1 METNLLNKA
10 TFVEVYRFLSAKQN
24 DDIFK
29 CFKNLFRVALLFFPA
44 LMCQDVA
51 IITDLTNI
59 ATGATLVGAGVATIV
74 RDAAKSAFAL
84 FKNKPHSDYATRYDQ
99 IQIAQVM
106 LIYAAYFD
114 TISKCLPDENDEIAL
129 SDGVK
134 WKISVKGYQTYFKD
148 LEKDVQRQS
157 SRIPKPLI
165 EEITLP
171 DPTQNF
177 SHYTNRLKNFY
188 DALNDEF
195 KKFFSRLSFWKEID
209 SNQKEYF
216 NKLLSD
222 LPELSVHTYEQQYFE
237 LSKNF
242 PDFAIW
248 ANHED
253 HTRLERQIDIGFKQ
267 MAEELKQFYISQRDN
282 EVTDTLSHYQVQ
294 YTNYIT
300 RPTIKN
306 SKDFPED
313 VVFPSQKE
321 IFVPQAFQALSY
333 RANMQLEQKATWDN
347 AYAGE
352 EIGQYIRSVL
362 CHPTFGS
369 LPLLIL
375 GLPGAGKTLLCHMLA
390 AQILSSEYY
399 VIIINLRDTLAEDTI
414 MEQINAQIKRDLGDD
429 CSWHDLRK
437 TSLDKPLMLIFDGY
451 DELLQATGK
460 TYSDYLNKIA
470 EFQLTQQ
477 TIYNVLVRCI
487 VTSRVTLIDKASIP
501 NNSQIL
507 RLCDFDD
514 ERIKAWCSI
523 WNQANEQFFTAHK
536 LNKLTIASTGKVREL
551 AGQPLLLLMLALYD
565 MNGNHLHE
573 QSDISRAELY
583 YKLIYDFVGREQEK
597 NTNFNNLNPQK
608 KKLVIQGV
616 FHHLAI
622 VALGMYN
629 RRKLFIR
636 TTELKEDI
644 ALLIQERKWASD
656 AQDNVLEPEDK
667 LISSFFF
674 IHSSKST
681 TQVNKSHVQISA
693 YEFLHNTFGEFL
705 TAYYILETLFH
716 LVKRQIND
724 IDQDEIFS
732 WPTKLKKE
740 WHIGLA
746 YAPLFTRPVVLNM
759 IHELSIILAKE
770 NNLEEEEV
778 KDALTCIF
786 REELRQIIQGN
797 VFSNL
802 NDTLTMQ
809 GNPFE
814 HPELLVNVAIYSVNL
829 ILLKSTVCTDSFVF
843 TEVLGSNA
851 DWKKISNIW
860 RYAFSEEE
868 LVSLSYLLVLTSSD
882 KTYTIS
888 YRYDEEAAN
897 RSESLSKLNKLFHIS
912 SILGDDAAY
921 AVYGAFNNPINDRIR
936 SILKNEKLTLET
948 QYALNAVVQ
957 CLSSSLANKKKLL
970 ISLMDDLLVSCYTE
984 RNALGLYVYCSLLHT
999 LMELHVFS
1007 KRDIG
1012 ELLDRRLFST
1022 LLSAVDRMPSDNTG
1036 FLLSIIFQEILE
1048 SIYILPIME
1057 RMRIVVN
1064 LAEIIGHETSR
1075 SYHYSR
1081 QLNIF
1086 NKYITN
1092 IFSYFYKT
1100 VQSGAKEHRIREIGE
1115 MCYDFLTEIYRRYI
1129 HFISWDALASVLQLS
1144 LALERTG
1151 HREIGM
1157 RILDLCFHEM
1167 DIRYLVESLP
1177 RNKKLSSPLYSTL
1190 IDCCY
1195 CMTLIYDYTLPINF
1209 RYIFEEAFQRME
1221 DIRLL
1226 LPTYEDSFYNL
1237 LCLLC
1242 NDNIASQYPI
1252 GNLRSDVYQIVK
1264 QYGKQLPIYI
1274 LRKAAEFGELVRDES
1289 ICWEVEQLIKI

>member
-1 METNLLNKA
+1 METNILNKA
-10 TFVEVYRFLSAKQN
+10 TFVEVYRFLSGKQN

-29 CFKNLFRVALLFFPA
+29 CFKGLFQVALLFFPA

-51 IITDLTNI
+51 IITNLTSI
-59 ATGATLVGAGVATIV
+59 ATGATLVGAGVATIIG
-74 RDAAKSAFAL
+74 DAAKSAFAL
-84 FKNKPHSDYATRYDQ
+84 FKNKSHDDYVTRYDQ

-134 WKISVKGYQTYFKD
+134 WKISIEGYQTYLKD
-148 LEKDVQRQS
+148 LEKTAQRQN
-157 SRIPKPLI
+157 SRIPKPLT

-177 SHYTNRLKNFY
+177 SYYTNKLKSFY
-188 DALNDEF
+188 GVLNDEF
-195 KKFFSRLSFWKEID
+195 KKFFDRLSFWKEID
-209 SNQKEYF
+209 SDQKEYF

-253 HTRLERQIDIGFKQ
+253 HTRLEKQIDIGFKQ
-267 MAEELKQFYISQRDN
+267 VAEELKQFYIVQRDN
-282 EVTDTLSHYQVQ
+282 EVTDTLSHYQTQ
-294 YTNYIT
+294 YTSYIN

-333 RANMQLEQKATWDN
+333 RPNMQLEQKATWDN
-347 AYAGE
+347 AYSGE

-399 VIIINLRDTLAEDTI
+399 VIIINLRDTFAEDTI

-470 EFQLTQQ
+470 EFQWTQQ

-514 ERIKAWCSI
+514 ERINAWCSI
-523 WNQANEQFFTAHK
+523 WNQANEQYFSAHK

-573 QSDISRAELY
+573 QGDISRAELY
-583 YKLIYDFVGREQEK
+583 YKLIYDFVAREQEK
-597 NTNFNNLNPQK
+597 DTDFNNLNPQK
-608 KKLVIQGV
+608 KKAVIQSV

-636 TTELKEDI
+636 TTELRKDL
-644 ALLIQERKWASD
+644 ALLIQEQKEVSD
-656 AQDNVLEPEDK
+656 AQENVLEPEDK

-681 TQVNKSHVQISA
+681 TQVSKSHIQISA

-705 TAYYILETLFH
+705 TSYYILEALFH

-746 YAPLFTRPVVLNM
+746 YTPLFTRPVVLNM

-770 NNLEEEEV
+770 NNLEEEKV
-778 KDALTCIF
+778 KGALTCIF

-797 VFSNL
+797 AFANL
-802 NDTLTMQ
+802 NETLTMQ
-809 GNPFE
+809 GNSFE

-843 TEVLGSNA
+843 TETLGSNT
-851 DWKKISNIW
+851 DWKKMSNIW

-868 LVSLSYLLVLTSSD
+868 LVSLSYLLMLTSSD
-882 KTYTIS
+882 HTYTIT
-888 YRYDEEAAN
+888 YRYDEEATN
-897 RSESLSKLNKLFHIS
+897 RSTSLSKLDKLFHIS
-912 SILGDDAAY
+912 SVLGDDAAY

-936 SILKNEKLTLET
+936 FILKNEELTLET

-957 CLSSSLANKKKLL
+957 CLRSPSANEKKLL
-970 ISLMDDLLVSCYTE
+970 KSLMADLLVSCYKE
-984 RNALGLYVYCSLLHT
+984 GNALGLYVYCSLLRT
-999 LMELHVFS
+999 LAELHLFS

-1012 ELLDRRLFST
+1012 EFLNHKAFST
-1022 LLSAVDRMPSDNTG
+1022 LLSAVNHMPSGDTG
-1036 FLLSIIFQEILE
+1036 LLLSVISQELIE
-1048 SIYILPIME
+1048 SICAMPVVE
-1057 RMRIVVN
+1057 GMRIIVN
-1064 LAEIIGHETSR
+1064 LSEAIELGISR
-1075 SYHYSR
+1075 SYHYR
-1081 QLNIF
+1081 QQFNVF
-1086 NKYITN
+1086 NKYITI
-1092 IFSYFYKT
+1092 IFSHFYKT
-1100 VQSGAKEHRIREIGE
+1100 VQSGANEHKIREIGE
-1115 MCYDFLTEIYRRYI
+1115 VCYDFLTEIYPRHLR
-1129 HFISWDALASVLQLS
+1129 FISWDALASVLQLS
-1144 LALERTG
+1144 LALERAG
-1151 HREIGM
+1151 HGEIGM
-1157 RILDLCFHEM
+1157 RMLDRCIHEM
-1167 DIRYLVESLP
+1167 DVRYLIDSIP
-1177 RNKKLSSPLYSTL
+1177 RNKKTSSSLYSAL

-1195 CMTLIYDYTLPINF
+1195 YILKIYDYGPHIGF
-1209 RYIFEEAFQRME
+1209 RYIFEEVFQRVE
-1221 DIRLL
+1221 DIVLL

-1242 NDNIASQYPI
+1242 NDSIISQYPI
-1252 GNLRSDVYQIVK
+1252 SISRPGVYQILK
-1264 QYGKQLPIYI
+1264 QYGNHLSIHT
-1274 LRKAAEFGELVRDES
+1274 LRKVAEYGDLIHDES